1 VLIRTSTSNFHSFI
15 NLNINILQEWHI
27 ICFLLVMKHTIYIT
41 ILLLLPFLLKAQKTL
56 TLTLSEAI
64 EMARRNSPEAI
75 AARHA
80 FRASYWNW
88 RSFRAKQLPSLTLT
102 SDPSLNRSIQSVT
115 LEDGSDKFV
124 HRNQL
129 SVDAGLEIQQN
140 IALTGGRVLLK
151 TGLERLDMFTD
162 NISSYK
168 STPVVVGYEQ
178 DLFGF
183 NDLKWE
189 RRIEPIKYEE
199 AKKTYIET
207 LELVAAYT
215 TNRFFNLATA
225 QTSLE
230 IANYNFAYA
239 DTLYRYAQGRY
250 NIGTITENEML
261 QLELNK
267 LTEQT
272 NRLNAQIE
280 VDDYIQSLRSYL
292 GISENITLVVIP
304 DDSIPHFTVDV
315 NEAMQLAFQNNP
327 DISAFERRRLQS
339 ESNVAEAKANRGFKA
354 ALYAQFGLTQSNEK
368 LKESYR
374 DPMDQQLVT
383 LGIRIPI
390 LDWGVGKGRVKVAK
404 SNRDKVYTEL
414 EQERMD
420 FELNVAKIVKQFN
433 IQAGKVAIAYKTDQT
448 AQRRNDVARRL
459 YLLGKS
465 TILDLNAAIAE
476 KDNSRRAYI
485 TALYNYWNLYYGLRS
500 LTGYDFE
507 KRKLRTEAENL
518 IIGEATSDKF
528 LEYVDVEG
536 VVQPILTIQINAREA
551 GSVDQI
557 IAEEGTMMNK
567 GDTILTLNNPDLI
580 RTIEDQQDEWEKQLI
595 SYQEKEI
602 EMEQKSI
609 DLQQETLQTTY
620 ELNRL
625 KKSYA
630 LDEEEFNM
638 GVKSKAQLEVARD
651 EFDYKTRSTAL
662 QLEGL
667 RHDSAATILRRE
679 LMKND
684 LERERKKFERA
695 RERMEDLIV
704 RAPLSGQLSFVKV
717 TPGQQVQSTEAIAEI
732 KVLDQFKIHTSLS
745 EYYIDRITTGL
756 PATITWQNKKF
767 PLRITKVVP
776 EVKDRNFDVDLVFT
790 ETSPENVRIGKS
802 FRVQI
807 ELGQPEE
814 ALVIPRGDF
823 FQTTGGQWIYK
834 LNESGTKARKTPIS
848 IGRQNPQQYEIT
860 GGLQS
865 GDKVIVTGYST
876 FGDAEELILK

>member
-1 VLIRTSTSNFHSFI
+1 
-15 NLNINILQEWHI
+15 
-27 ICFLLVMKHTIYIT
+27 
-41 ILLLLPFLLKAQKTL
+41 
-56 TLTLSEAI
+56 
-64 EMARRNSPEAI
+64 
-75 AARHA
+75 
-80 FRASYWNW
+80 
-88 RSFRAKQLPSLTLT
+88 
-102 SDPSLNRSIQSVT
+102 
-115 LEDGSDKFV
+115 
-124 HRNQL
+124 
-129 SVDAGLEIQQN
+129 
-140 IALTGGRVLLK
+140 
-151 TGLERLDMFTD
+151 MFTD

-183 NDLKWE
+183 NNLKWE

-215 TNRFFNLATA
+215 TNRFFSLATA

-272 NRLNAQIE
+272 NCLNAQIE

-292 GISENITLVVIP
+292 GISENINLVVIP

-485 TALYNYWNLYYGLRS
+485 AALYNYWNLYYGLRS

-507 KRKLRTEAENL
+507 KMIPITEDYEL
-518 IIGEATSDKF
+518 
-528 LEYVDVEG
+528 L
-536 VVQPILTIQINAREA
+536 
-551 GSVDQI
+551 
-557 IAEEGTMMNK
+557 
-567 GDTILTLNNPDLI
+567 LNN
-580 RTIEDQQDEWEKQLI
+580 
-595 SYQEKEI
+595 
-602 EMEQKSI
+602 
-609 DLQQETLQTTY
+609 
-620 ELNRL
+620 
-625 KKSYA
+625 
-630 LDEEEFNM
+630 
-638 GVKSKAQLEVARD
+638 
-651 EFDYKTRSTAL
+651 
-662 QLEGL
+662 
-667 RHDSAATILRRE
+667 
-679 LMKND
+679 
-684 LERERKKFERA
+684 
-695 RERMEDLIV
+695 
-704 RAPLSGQLSFVKV
+704 
-717 TPGQQVQSTEAIAEI
+717 
-732 KVLDQFKIHTSLS
+732 
-745 EYYIDRITTGL
+745 
-756 PATITWQNKKF
+756 
-767 PLRITKVVP
+767 
-776 EVKDRNFDVDLVFT
+776 
-790 ETSPENVRIGKS
+790 
-802 FRVQI
+802 
-807 ELGQPEE
+807 
-814 ALVIPRGDF
+814 
-823 FQTTGGQWIYK
+823 
-834 LNESGTKARKTPIS
+834 
-848 IGRQNPQQYEIT
+848 
-860 GGLQS
+860 
-865 GDKVIVTGYST
+865 
-876 FGDAEELILK
+876 